1 MPDLTQRLDEEQLRD
16 WLSQQRWYA
25 SKTRELTGIEILEQ
39 AELDDGLV
47 LAFVLAR
54 FATGTHDL
62 YQVTVAVDDGDIA
75 FDGLADPTRARGL
88 LRRIETGE
96 DLLTDEG
103 RFSFRTVGSLPESP
117 DEPEVRP
124 VEKEQSNSS
133 LVFADRL
140 VLKVFRK
147 LEPGI
152 NPELEMLRFLTGRD
166 YPNIAPLH
174 GWYEYE
180 GQSLNATLGVVQEFV
195 PDGIDGWT
203 LALDE
208 VPSNPERFLDRLEQL
223 GIATAELH
231 NALATDPVD
240 PAFSPEEPS
249 AESFSLLRA
258 TIDEDIEQTFLHLPE
273 SNELLAPILGRG
285 PEVQEQLAMRSQ
297 IGTGGK
303 HIRIHGDYHLGQ
315 TLSTPRGWVIL
326 DFEGEPARPLP
337 ERRGKRSPLRDVAS
351 MLRSFA
357 YVASA
362 VALQRGQVVPPD
374 FENRARD
381 RFLEA
386 YFAVIDRGLLPPG
399 EAAIASM
406 LAIYELEKAIY
417 ELTYELDNRPDWVQ
431 IPVASIVRLLEQA

>member
-1 MPDLTQRLDEEQLRD
+1 MPDLTQRIDEEQLRD

-25 SKTRELTGIEILEQ
+25 SKTQELTGIEILEQ
-39 AELDDGLV
+39 AELDEGLV
-47 LAFVLAR
+47 LAFVMAR

-62 YQVTVAVDDGDIA
+62 YQVPIAVDDGAVA
-75 FDGLADPTRARGL
+75 FDALVDPGRARTL
-88 LRRIETGE
+88 LRRIESGE
-96 DLLTDEG
+96 DLLTAEG
-103 RFSFRTVGSLPESP
+103 RFSFRTVGSLPEFE
-117 DEPEVRP
+117 DGPEVRP
-124 VEKEQSNSS
+124 VDKEQSNSS
-133 LVFADRL
+133 LVFGDQL

-147 LEPGI
+147 LEAGI
-152 NPELEMLRFLTGRD
+152 NPELEMLRFLTSRA
-166 YPNIAPLH
+166 YRNIAPLR

-180 GQSLNATLGVVQEFV
+180 GQSLNATLGVAQDFV
-195 PDGIDGWT
+195 PDAIDGWT

-208 VPSNPERFLDRLEQL
+208 VPADPERFLERLAHL
-223 GIATAELH
+223 GTVTAELH
-231 NALATDPVD
+231 NTLATDPVD

-249 AESFSLLRA
+249 GESLSLLRA
-258 TIDEDIEQTFLHLPE
+258 TIDEAIEQTFLRLPE
-273 SNELLAPILGRG
+273 NNELLAPILGRG
-285 PEVQEQLAMRSQ
+285 PEVQEHLAMRSQ

-315 TLSTPRGWVIL
+315 TLSTPNGWVIL

-362 VALQRGQVVPPD
+362 VALQRRKPVPEH
-374 FENRARD
+374 FEDRARD

-386 YFAVIDRGLLPPG
+386 YFAVIDRGLLPSG
-399 EAAIASM
+399 DAAVASV
-406 LAIYELEKAIY
+406 LAVYELEKAIY

-431 IPVASIVRLLEQA
+431 IPVACIVRLLEEG